1 MRGVTKAFAE
11 GPPAIIRVENVGHPD
26 ECVKQPGMPTPRD
39 AAWSVKATSRRS
51 RALAES
57 EGAREAPDIVHST
70 VNDVATQVC
79 TAPKFEI
86 ERYSAVLFSLSLK
99 EAGVEKARVEA
110 RARPGTQRR

>member
-26 ECVKQPGMPTPRD
+26 DCVKQSGMPTPRD
-39 AAWSVKATSRRS
+39 AAWSVKAISKGSQGLADSR
-51 RALAES
+51 
-57 EGAREAPDIVHST
+57 GARELPDVVHSA
-70 VNDVATQVC
+70 VNDVATQFC

-86 ERYSAVLFSLSLK
+86 ERYSAVLFSLILK